1 MKYFFHLLAC
11 CGMMGALY
19 YPLSAEALIIYK
31 TDKSLSKEADALT
44 LWSKVKA
51 EKIELIAQ
59 PAVAPRPKV
68 VTTDMAELQALTDG
82 KWIAFRMTWK
92 DTENSEGG
100 KLGTFSDG
108 VALEFPVKAAEDPP
122 SIMMGDVGNP
132 VHIIHWK
139 SVFQHDAE
147 KGMKRVKDIYPNMA
161 IDMYPMEY
169 HNGGKLPKFTK
180 EQVNT
185 YSHGRAAGNPQ
196 SSPKLRGVDEILA
209 EGFGSSQVIENVE
222 AYGKG
227 AWHKGKWS
235 VVIARPLVK
244 KDASQLDPAKKNF
257 MGVAIWQGGKHEVGA
272 RKSLTINW
280 IDLEWDKGSK

>member
-1 MKYFFHLLAC
+1 MRSCLWTKL
-11 CGMMGALY
+11 GI
-19 YPLSAEALIIYK
+19 LSALSLPFTSEALVIYK
-31 TDKSLSKEADALT
+31 TEANLSKAAEDLK
-44 LWSKVKA
+44 LWSKVKT

-68 VTTDMAELQALTDG
+68 VTTEAADLQALTDG

-92 DTENSEGG
+92 DSENSEGG

-108 VALEFPVKAAEDPP
+108 VALQFPVKAAEDPP

-139 SVFQHDAE
+139 NAFQHDAE
-147 KGMKRVKDIYPNMA
+147 KGMKRIKDIYPNMA
-161 IDMYPMEY
+161 VDMYPMEY
-169 HNGGKLPKFTK
+169 HNGGKFPKFTK

-196 SSPKLRGVDEILA
+196 ASPKLRGVDEIFA
-209 EGFGSSQVIENVE
+209 EGFGSSQVIETVE

-227 AWHKGKWS
+227 NWEKGRWS
-235 VVIARPLVK
+235 VVIARPLETK
-244 KDASQLDPAKKNF
+244 AGSKLDSTKKNF
-257 MGVAIWQGGKHEVGA
+257 LGVAIWQGGKHEVGA

-280 IDLEWDKGSK
+280 IDLEWEKRGK

>member
-1 MKYFFHLLAC
+1 MRPCLWAYIGILS
-11 CGMMGALY
+11 ALSL
-19 YPLSAEALIIYK
+19 PITAEALVVYK
-31 TDKSLSKEADALT
+31 SDANLSKAAEDLK
-44 LWSKVKA
+44 LWSKVKL

-68 VTTDMAELQALTDG
+68 VTTESANLQALTDG

-92 DTENSEGG
+92 DSENSEGG

-108 VALEFPVKAAEDPP
+108 VALQFPVKAAEDPP

-139 SVFQHDAE
+139 NSFQRDAE
-147 KGMKRVKDIYPNMA
+147 KGMKRIKDIYPNMA
-161 IDMYPMEY
+161 VDMYPMEY
-169 HNGGKLPKFTK
+169 HNGGKFPKFTK

-196 SSPKLRGVDEILA
+196 ASPKLRGVDEIFA

-227 AWHKGKWS
+227 TWDKGQWS
-235 VVIARPLVK
+235 VVIARPLDTK
-244 KDASQLDPAKKNF
+244 AGSKLDTAKKNF
-257 MGVAIWQGGKHEVGA
+257 LGVAIWQGGKHEVGA

-280 IDLEWDKGSK
+280 IDLEWEKRGK